1 MVVSKMSE
9 ITTYEKTKDSGIE
22 WIGSV
27 PSHWRV
33 HTLYQLVTQVK
44 EKNSNL
50 QEKNLLSLSYG
61 KIKRKDIDSPD
72 GLLPASFDG
81 YNIIEDGDIVLRL
94 TDLQNDHTSLRVGL
108 ATERG
113 IITSAYTTLR
123 PIDTS
128 NSKYLYYLLHAF
140 DLKKGFYGMGSG
152 VRQGLNYA
160 EVKELRVVLPSQDEQ
175 NAIVRFLDNQC
186 GQIDSIIEEAKSSI
200 AEYKNLREAVIF
212 EAVTRGI
219 KHREK
224 TKDSGIKWI
233 GEISESFS
241 ITRMRYIVSEYKAG
255 PFGSSLITDKLNNQ
269 GNILVYTPEHIATQ
283 RTDLENNLYLPE
295 ERRKEMA
302 QFFVQPGNIIFPI
315 VGSLGR
321 AMLITDSMPEG
332 IINQRLSKFK
342 LDESKIDTEYFLWM
356 FARSTFYAQFIEVNC
371 RGSFI
376 VNLTKTIV
384 YDMPVILPNTLE
396 EQRQISA
403 YLKRRCGLI
412 DELIKQK
419 QSLVKELA
427 GYKKSLIFETVTGK
441 RKVV

>member
-1 MVVSKMSE
+1 MVVDKMSE

-186 GQIDSIIEEAKSSI
+186 GQIDSIIEEAKSSV
-200 AEYKNLREAVIF
+200 AEYKKLREAVIF

-332 IINQRLSKFK
+332 IINQRLAKFK

-403 YLKRRCGLI
+403 YLKRKCGLI

-427 GYKKSLIFETVTGK
+427 DYKKSLIFETVTGK

>member
-1 MVVSKMSE
+1 MSE
-9 ITTYEKTKDSGIE
+9 MTTYEKIKDSGIE
-22 WIGSV
+22 WIGSI

-81 YNIIEDGDIVLRL
+81 YNIIEAGDIVLRL

-128 NSKYLYYLLHAF
+128 NSKYLFYLLHAF

-186 GQIDSIIEEAKSSI
+186 GQIDSVIEESKSSI
-200 AEYKNLREAVIF
+200 AEYKKWKKSLISIS
-212 EAVTRGI
+212 VTQGI
-219 KHREK
+219 RSNP
-224 TKDSGIKWI
+224 TLKDSGSPELGLIPKHYNIASVRWLLSVLTDYTANGSFGDLAKNVVYREQPDYARLVRLTDLRVDFSNDGVFVDEKAYNYLSKSSLYG
-233 GEISESFS
+233 GEILVANVGA
-241 ITRMRYIVSEYKAG
+241 YAG
-255 PFGSSLITDKLNNQ
+255 LAVEMPYVDFNATLGPNMFLVKTNADLWNQHFAYYSLIGDYCSQQLILRANNTTAQPKLNKDNFKS
-269 GNILVYTPEHIATQ
+269 IVTV
-283 RTDLENNLYLPE
+283 LP
-295 ERRKEMA
+295 
-302 QFFVQPGNIIFPI
+302 PI
-315 VGSLGR
+315 
-321 AMLITDSMPEG
+321 
-332 IINQRLSKFK
+332 Q
-342 LDESKIDTEYFLWM
+342 
-356 FARSTFYAQFIEVNC
+356 
-371 RGSFI
+371 
-376 VNLTKTIV
+376 
-384 YDMPVILPNTLE
+384 
-396 EQRQISA
+396 EQREIA
-403 YLKRRCGLI
+403 EYLDSQYEYIDLIIRKKEQLLLELEKYKR
-412 DELIKQK
+412 
-419 QSLVKELA
+419 
-427 GYKKSLIFETVTGK
+427 SLIFETVTGK

>member
-1 MVVSKMSE
+1 MSE

-186 GQIDSIIEEAKSSI
+186 GQIDSIIEEAKSSV
-200 AEYKNLREAVIF
+200 AEYKKLREAVIF

-332 IINQRLSKFK
+332 IINQRLAKFK

-403 YLKRRCGLI
+403 YLKRKCGLI

-427 GYKKSLIFETVTGK
+427 DYKRSLIFETVTGK

>member
-1 MVVSKMSE
+1 MSE

-186 GQIDSIIEEAKSSI
+186 GQIDSIIEEAKSSV
-200 AEYKNLREAVIF
+200 AEYKKLREAVIF

-332 IINQRLSKFK
+332 IINQRLAKFK

-371 RGSFI
+371 RGSFV

-403 YLKRRCGLI
+403 YLKRKCGLI

-427 GYKKSLIFETVTGK
+427 DYKKSLIFETVTGK

>member
-1 MVVSKMSE
+1 MSE

-44 EKNSNL
+44 EKNKNL

-81 YNIIEDGDIVLRL
+81 YNIIEAGDIVLRL

-152 VRQGLNYA
+152 VRQGLNYV
-160 EVKELRVVLPSQDEQ
+160 EVKELRVVLPSQNEQ
-175 NAIVRFLDNQC
+175 EVIVRFLDNQC

-200 AEYKNLREAVIF
+200 VEYKKLREAVIF

-224 TKDSGIKWI
+224 TKNSGIKWI

-255 PFGSSLITDKLNNQ
+255 PFGSSLITEKLNNQ

-302 QFFVQPGNIIFPI
+302 QFFVHPGNIVFPI

-321 AMLITDSMPEG
+321 AMPITDNMPEG
-332 IINQRLSKFK
+332 IINQRLAKFK

-356 FARSTFYAQFIEVNC
+356 FARSSFYAQFIEVNC

-384 YDMPVILPNTLE
+384 YDMPVVFPNTLE

-403 YLKRRCGLI
+403 YLKRKCGLI

-427 GYKKSLIFETVTGK
+427 DYRNSLIFETVTGK